1 MMKGENLRKE
11 FKKLEKDKL
20 ISLLMDVAALR
31 KENLELLL
39 LKLGN
44 VSGDDEFIRGR
55 MSDSPEFL

>member
-11 FKKLEKDKL
+11 LKKLEKDKL

-55 MSDSPEFL
+55 MSD

>member
-1 MMKGENLRKE
+1 MKGENLRKE
-11 FKKLEKDKL
+11 LKKLEKDKL